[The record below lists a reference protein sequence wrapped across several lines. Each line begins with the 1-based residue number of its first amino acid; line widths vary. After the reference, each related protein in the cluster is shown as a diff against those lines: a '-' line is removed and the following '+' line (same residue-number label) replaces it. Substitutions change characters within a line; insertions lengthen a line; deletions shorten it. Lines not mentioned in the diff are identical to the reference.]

1 MIKKRENLV
10 LKYVEQRIM
19 DKLIMNMEN
28 SLKIQKTRTP
38 IQVLTYNTV
47 PPTFQILI
55 LLHENE
61 VIKEKNEQL
70 TFQQDILY
78 NLTWSV
84 HLDMIQHYKEQ
95 VDQYLQD
102 NSDPWCSYMLQV
114 LLSVDQL
121 DSRILQCMVQYK

>member
-61 VIKEKNEQL
+61 VIKEKNEQI

>member
-1 MIKKRENLV
+1 MIKKRENWV

-28 SLKIQKTRTP
+28 SLKIQKSRTP

-61 VIKEKNEQL
+61 VIKEKNEQI